1 MNSVADDLRKNINYF
16 NRNNPVSLND
26 KGDRYVIGDVE
37 YPRVTGI
44 LGIIDK
50 YGLRTWAMN
59 MALDYVREEIYDHVG
74 WPVKPWSDDLKTLG
88 APPSD
93 NPIEYGL
100 EYILGMAQFAHEDK
114 RDTAADYGT
123 EAHALLQQLTL
134 DADTGVPEKFAPVVD
149 AWQEWMDESG
159 MQILATEQTLHYN
172 KDGVRFAG
180 TADLIC
186 LDKDLNVVI
195 VDYKTGA
202 KIYPEYALQMA
213 AYSLGMQDSWW
224 NRKGLGI
231 GSATIKAV
239 VMRLPKEEGGKL
251 EYKEV
256 DNLDQQEE
264 AFLHAAQ
271 LKLWQSGRNKWKR
284 ATRKVKVG

>member
-16 NRNNPVSLND
+16 NQNNPVSLND

-59 MALDYVREEIYDHVG
+59 QALDYIRNNRQHYSLPRYYIE
-74 WPVKPWSDDLKTLG
+74 DDQSVNDMETMLLDASK
-88 APPSD
+88 
-93 NPIEYGL
+93 
-100 EYILGMAQFAHEDK
+100 AHEQN

-172 KDGVRFAG
+172 KGGIRFAG

-186 LDKDLNVVI
+186 LDKDLNIVI

-202 KIYPEYALQMA
+202 RIYPEYALQMA

-224 NRKGLGI
+224 NRQGNNLIKS
-231 GSATIKAV
+231 GSTFIKAV

-284 ATRKVKVG
+284 ATRRKVKVG

>member
-16 NRNNPVSLND
+16 NQCNPVSLND

-59 MALDYVREEIYDHVG
+59 QALDYIRNNRQHYSLPRYYIE
-74 WPVKPWSDDLKTLG
+74 DDQSVNDMETMLLDASK
-88 APPSD
+88 
-93 NPIEYGL
+93 
-100 EYILGMAQFAHEDK
+100 AHEEK

-172 KDGVRFAG
+172 KDGIRFAG

-186 LDKDLNVVI
+186 LDKDLSIVI

-202 KIYPEYALQMA
+202 RIYPEYALQMA
-213 AYSLGMQDSWW
+213 AYSLGMQDSWLSSNHEYSW
-224 NRKGLGI
+224 LSRKQVGI
-231 GSATIKAV
+231 GFIPIKAV

>member
-1 MNSVADDLRKNINYF
+1 MNSVANDLRKNISYF
-16 NRNNPVSLND
+16 NECNPVSLNN

-59 MALDYVREEIYDHVG
+59 QALDYIRNNRQHYSLPRYYIE
-74 WPVKPWSDDLKTLG
+74 DDKSVNDMETMLLDASK
-88 APPSD
+88 
-93 NPIEYGL
+93 
-100 EYILGMAQFAHEDK
+100 AHEEK

-134 DADTGVPEKFAPVVD
+134 DENTGIPEKFAPVVD

-159 MQILATEQTLHYN
+159 MQILSTEQTLHYN
-172 KDGVRFAG
+172 KDGIRFAG

-186 LDKDLNVVI
+186 LDKDFNVVI

-202 KIYPEYALQMA
+202 RIYPEYALQMA
-213 AYSLGMQDSWW
+213 AYSLGMQDCWGK
-224 NRKGLGI
+224 RKDVGVG
-231 GSATIKAV
+231 AADIKAV

-264 AFLHAAQ
+264 AFLHAAH

-284 ATRKVKVG
+284 TMRNKYE